1 MTEDQQVQ
9 AIQDAA
15 TSVANALS
23 LGGHHVQA
31 AHVAA
36 LIQLNR
42 ALYTRLVAARQPP
55 PAAEAGALALVPGGK
70 VRARINADGTAWVGG
85 PPEAQVTEG

>member
-1 MTEDQQVQ
+1 MTEDKQVQ

-15 TSVANALS
+15 ISVANALS
-23 LGGHHVQA
+23 MVGNHIEA
-31 AHVAA
+31 AKVAA

-42 ALYTRLVAARQPP
+42 ALYTRHVAARQA
-55 PAAEAGALALVPGGK
+55 PAAADDTMALVPGGK
-70 VRARINADGTAWVGG
+70 VRARINADGISWVGG